1 MMHALMIG
9 RRKNLGKVFEL
20 DYNGNGLRPS

>member
-1 MMHALMIG
+1 MIG